1 MGAEGGETRKDDCDF
16 GIGLACCMWPPAAAA
31 TPAPQLPPQPQ
42 GSAEE
47 EPLPDFVA
55 HKGVGVRGGLP
66 RRVRSCPDGSA
77 RFQGSHCHGDPR
89 GYKARCAGLRRLPR
103 R

>member
-1 MGAEGGETRKDDCDF
+1 MHVAPQ
-16 GIGLACCMWPPAAAA
+16 LAAAA
-31 TPAPQLPPQPQ
+31 RAPQPPRQPQ

-55 HKGVGVRGGLP
+55 HGRVGVRGGLS

-89 GYKARCAGLRRLPR
+89 GYKAR
-103 R
+103 

>member
-1 MGAEGGETRKDDCDF
+1 
-16 GIGLACCMWPPAAAA
+16 MWPPASSRA
-31 TPAPQLPPQPQ
+31 PAPQPPPQPQ

-55 HKGVGVRGGLP
+55 HEGVGVRGGLSRP
-66 RRVRSCPDGSA
+66 VRPCPDGSA
-77 RFQGSHCHGDPR
+77 GFQGSHRHGDPR
-89 GYKARCAGLRRLPR
+89 GYKASYAGGRRLPR

>member
-1 MGAEGGETRKDDCDF
+1 MTL
-16 GIGLACCMWPPAAAA
+16 GLAWPAACGPQQATAA
-31 TPAPQLPPQPQ
+31 PAPQLPPQPQ

-66 RRVRSCPDGSA
+66 RPVRSCPDGSA

-89 GYKARCAGLRRLPR
+89 GYKARYVGLRRLPR